1 MMIGLRIIPS
11 NPAHYPFKAP
21 NSQIQRLRK
30 NCFIMASSSSSKIV
44 WIKTSNKECLTASL
58 ECGLSNTILIDAND
72 PAATSSLP
80 LFRQLGRINI
90 ITAYPNGT
98 LVNDSGATIGQTYRL
113 SNPEDLASLQTSL
126 IKSDSPATA
135 ATTGDIVVM
144 DASDW
149 QIIPAENL
157 VAAYQSLPTTLLA
170 VSKTAAESE
179 VMLEALEIGTDGVV
193 LETSNPEEIRA
204 LASFLDQKA
213 AEKQEKLLFHVA
225 KVTTVRPVG
234 SGDRACVDL
243 CSNMLPGEGML
254 VGSFAHGLFIVHSEC
269 EESGYINS
277 RPFRVNA
284 GPVHAYCQLPGDK
297 TGYLAELKSGVEVLV
312 VDAAGNTRRELIG
325 RVKIERRPLVLV
337 EATTEDGV
345 EHSILLQN
353 AETVKLIGPKGN
365 RNGGDVNKGG
375 SCDSRRN
382 KTLNKALNIGGEAG
396 KAKEWRTISVAEMVP
411 GDEVYV
417 LVQNAARHTGVSIEE
432 SITEK

>member
-1 MMIGLRIIPS
+1 
-11 NPAHYPFKAP
+11 
-21 NSQIQRLRK
+21 
-30 NCFIMASSSSSKIV
+30 MASKQV

-58 ECGLSNTILIDAND
+58 ECGLTDTIFIDAND
-72 PAATSSLP
+72 PAATSNLP
-80 LFRQLGRINI
+80 LFRQLGRINT
-90 ITAYPNGT
+90 ITAHPNGT
-98 LVNDSGATIGQTYRL
+98 LVDDSGATIGLIHRL
-113 SNPEDLASLQTSL
+113 TNPEDLASLQSRL
-126 IKSDSPATA
+126 IESDSPASATA
-135 ATTGDIVVM
+135 AMKGDIVVM

-157 VAAYQSLPTTLLA
+157 VAAYQSLPTTLFA
-170 VSKTAAESE
+170 VSKSAADSE

-193 LETSNPEEIRA
+193 LETANPEEIRA
-204 LASFLDQKA
+204 LASFLDQKSA
-213 AEKQEKLLFHVA
+213 GKQEYLVYQRA

-243 CSNMLPGEGML
+243 CSNMHPGEGML
-254 VGSFAHGLFIVHSEC
+254 VGSFARGLFIVHSEC

-297 TGYLAELKSGVEVLV
+297 TGYLAELKSGDEVVV
-312 VDAAGNTRRELIG
+312 VDADGIKRSELIG
-325 RVKIERRPLVLV
+325 RVKVERRPLVLV
-337 EATTEDGV
+337 EATTEDGI

-353 AETVKLIGPKGN
+353 AETVKLLGPKDS
-365 RNGGDVNKGG
+365 RNGGGINKG
-375 SCDSRRN
+375 
-382 KTLNKALNIGGEAG
+382 
-396 KAKEWRTISVAEMVP
+396 KEWRTISVAEIAP